1 MKLFNDSEEER
12 IMHAISVAEN
22 HTSGEIRICIENKC
36 PGDVI
41 AQATKRFVALE
52 MHKTVLKNGVL
63 IFLASDDHKFAI
75 IGDEGINKK
84 VPANFWEET
93 KDIMTGFFK
102 TGQFADGLIAGI
114 ERAGI
119 QLKTYFPRSDDD
131 INELP
136 NEVVYF

>member
-1 MKLFNDSEEER
+1 MKLFDNLEEER
-12 IMHAISVAEN
+12 IMHAINVAEN

-36 PGDVI
+36 LGDVI
-41 AQATKRFVALE
+41 AQATKRFAELE
-52 MHKTVLKNGVL
+52 MDKTALKNGVL
-63 IFLASDDHKFAI
+63 IFLASDDKKFAI

-93 KDIMTGFFK
+93 KNIMAGFFK
-102 TGQFADGLIAGI
+102 NGQFADGLIAGI
-114 ERAGI
+114 DRAGV
-119 QLKTYFPRSDDD
+119 QLKTFFPRSDND